1 MTIEWFRDLVIVI
14 FGIGATVAII
24 LLVVLA
30 FMLYSHIKPIIES
43 VQKTTK
49 SVERVTSSIEEV
61 VAKPVSLIVSFIQ
74 GIRSALGLVRK
85 FTGKEEDNE

>member
-14 FGIGATVAII
+14 FGIGATLAII
-24 LLVVLA
+24 TMAVLA
-30 FMLYSHIKPIIES
+30 CMFYMRLKPIIES

-61 VAKPVSLIVSFIQ
+61 VVKPIAIITSFIQ
-74 GIRSALGLVRK
+74 GIRSALGMVKK

>member
-30 FMLYSHIKPIIES
+30 FMLYARIKPIMES

-49 SVERVTSSIEEV
+49 TVERVTASIEEV
-61 VAKPVSLIVSFIQ
+61 VVKPITLVTSFIQ
-74 GIRSALGLVRK
+74 GIRSALGLVKK

>member
-1 MTIEWFRDLVIVI
+1 MTIEWFRDLIIII

-30 FMLYSHIKPIIES
+30 FILYTRLKPIIES

-61 VAKPVSLIVSFIQ
+61 VAKPIAQVVSFIQ
-74 GIRSALGLVRK
+74 GIRSALGLVKR
-85 FTGKEEDNE
+85 FTGKKEE